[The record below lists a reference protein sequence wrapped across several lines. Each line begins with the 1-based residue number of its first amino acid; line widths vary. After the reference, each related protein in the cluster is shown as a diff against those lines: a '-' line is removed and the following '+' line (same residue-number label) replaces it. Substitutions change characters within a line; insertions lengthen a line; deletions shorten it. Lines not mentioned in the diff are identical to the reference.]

1 MLRTSILQ
9 RERELLESG
18 LEAYREQVAFSEAT
32 ITSNGWSDV
41 RRRPLLN
48 LLVVS
53 PKGELFLKAVDT
65 CGEVKDAAFIAA
77 RITEAIHEVGA
88 ENVIQVVIDSAAVC
102 KAAGKIIEQS
112 FPWITW
118 TPCTPHCLGLLLEDV
133 GKLPWAA
140 TVVSIA
146 VSPVL

>member
-1 MLRTSILQ
+1 
-9 RERELLESG
+9 
-18 LEAYREQVAFSEAT
+18 
-32 ITSNGWSDV
+32 
-41 RRRPLLN
+41 
-48 LLVVS
+48 VS

-88 ENVIQVVIDSAAVC
+88 ENVIQVVTDSAAVC

-118 TPCTPHCLGLLLEDV
+118 TPCTPHCLDLLLEDV

-146 VSPVL
+146 VTAVKFITNHHMSLALFARSPSLICCGLRIPALPPISSCCRDCWR